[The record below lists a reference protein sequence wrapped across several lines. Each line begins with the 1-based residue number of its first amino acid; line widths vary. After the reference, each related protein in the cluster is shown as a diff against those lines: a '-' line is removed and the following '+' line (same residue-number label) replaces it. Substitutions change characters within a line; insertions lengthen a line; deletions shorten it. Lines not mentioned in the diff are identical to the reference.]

1 MATICN
7 LKISDLT
14 TPQFCERVTSGVR
27 RLLFVP
33 KMDVEAINAVIAAQ
47 PREFE
52 DFVVVGTD
60 AMTQRAITLHS
71 GCEFAEVYASRDL
84 GELKYQVQGGTS
96 GNRSFHATIEIHHPG
111 FRRKLLAFLG
121 IAANMEF
128 ILLVQL
134 ANGEWHLLGD
144 TDRAAQLSD
153 GTEASSG
160 KASADPNGAT
170 LTFEYDCPLP
180 RIMFTGWSPDNPV
193 YGVEMFRVAWLL
205 ADEDGVVLTD
215 ENDLPLEIPCL

>member
-1 MATICN
+1 MSNCSLSIESLAN
-7 LKISDLT
+7 DD
-14 TPQFCERVTSGVR
+14 FCQNNMSGVKTMY
-27 RLLFVP
+27 FIP
-33 KMDVEAINAVIAAQ
+33 KNDVTAINAALTTNKTT
-47 PREFE
+47 F
-52 DFVVVGTD
+52 TD
-60 AMTQRAITLHS
+60 YVEIGSTAMEGKAFTVAT
-71 GCEFAEVYASRDL
+71 GKGFAKLYSAKDL